1 MPAPTLAIDLDVIAA
16 NAAAITARCS
26 AAGISVIGVTKA
38 TGGSPQ
44 VARAMLR
51 GGVTG
56 FGESR
61 IDNVRRLRRGGIT
74 QPITMLRIPS
84 ITEAPD
90 VVRHCDVSLNSEAQV
105 VRALSQAAT
114 EQGRE
119 HQVIVMLE
127 MGDRREGVTAAE
139 LMPLCDLVLGLPGL
153 RLKGLGANFMCASGV
168 LPTEA
173 KLQALVEQFEAVEAR
188 FGIRLDTL
196 SGGNSA
202 NLNLMETAPLPARIN
217 ELRIGSAILR
227 AEDAIADGFF
237 PWLRPDA
244 FTLEAELVEMK
255 VKPSLPEG
263 KTGRDAFGNLPVFAD
278 RGDRVR
284 GIVNLG
290 RVDIRLEGLT
300 PRDADVEITTA
311 SSDHLIV
318 DLTGAKRFAVGDAV
332 AFDLDYGALVQ
343 AFLSPYVAKRLAG
356 RDAAPVRPERVRL
369 LGDPGLLARS
379 EIARLRRGDP
389 RPRPQAGRG
398 RRADRGRPAAV
409 DAARP
414 RSGLVAD
421 HRRPSR
427 PRRTRAPVA
436 RFRAR
441 ALARSP
447 FRHPGA
453 GRPAQGQRARRRR
466 RIHADEVLALTMED
480 IDLMGIREAMRRALA
495 RVTAMTAGFV
505 LVLDASVGRGM
516 EPDEMEAG
524 LSYREC
530 STAMELVANSGGL
543 RGLAMTGFDPDAKS
557 SALSAAYGYL
567 LSALGK
573 RILGHREA
581 S

>member
-105 VRALSQAAT
+105 LRALSEAAT

-173 KLQALVEQFEAVEAR
+173 KLEALVAQFEAVEAR

-202 NLNLMETAPLPARIN
+202 NLNLMETAPLPGRIN

-227 AEDAIADGFF
+227 AEDAIADGYF

-244 FTLEAELVEMK
+244 FTLKAELVEMK

-318 DLTGAKRFAVGDAV
+318 DLTGARRFAVGDAV

-369 LGDPGLLARS
+369 LADPGLLARGES
-379 EIARLRRGDP
+379 RAFAEAIRGLGLEPVEGGALTEGDLPLWMPPDRDP
-389 RPRPQAGRG
+389 AWSQI
-398 RRADRGRPAAV
+398 
-409 DAARP
+409 
-414 RSGLVAD
+414 VAD
-421 HRRPSR
+421 LPDRAELGMLWLDSEPGPSLEAHSD
-427 PRRTRAPVA
+427 TL
-436 RFRAR
+436 
-441 ALARSP
+441 ALVGLRKVSE
-447 FRHPGA
+447 
-453 GRPAQGQRARRRR
+453 AQAA

-557 SALSAAYGYL
+557 SALTAAYGYL